1 MELEVREVRTYSD
14 SGVMMKSRTA
24 IVSLLIGML
33 VSPLCAQTAADSP
46 ATRDEILALF
56 NLMHVRE
63 QVQPAMEFV
72 ARQQRA
78 IIHDNLKRQTPR
90 ISPENLAKL
99 DQFTADIMKEP
110 PVDGML
116 EDMIP
121 VYQKHLTRSD
131 VDAMSAFY
139 SSPTGQKL
147 LREMPA
153 MTTESMQAAS
163 PRIQALMDEVM
174 ERARAM
180 AKEDEQK
187 GATPKP
193 DSEKK

>member
-1 MELEVREVRTYSD
+1 MNRFWLSVAVLA
-14 SGVMMKSRTA
+14 G
-24 IVSLLIGML
+24 
-33 VSPLCAQTAADSP
+33 LCAQVASAQSADTP

-63 QVQPAMEFV
+63 QVEPAMEFV

-99 DQFTADIMKEP
+99 DQFTVDIMKDL

-121 VYQKHLTRSD
+121 VYQKHLSQGD
-131 VDAMSAFY
+131 VEAMSAFY

-163 PRIQALMDEVM
+163 PRIQALMDKVL

-180 AKEDEQK
+180 AKEDEEK
-187 GATPKP
+187 GAPTKP
-193 DSEKK
+193 NSEKK

>member
-1 MELEVREVRTYSD
+1 
-14 SGVMMKSRTA
+14 MKSRTA
-24 IVSLLIGML
+24 IVTLLIAL
-33 VSPLCAQTAADSP
+33 SASPLCAQSAADTP
-46 ATRDEILALF
+46 ATRDDVVSLF
-56 NLMHVRE
+56 SLMHVRE
-63 QVQPAMEFV
+63 QIEPAMV
-72 ARQQRA
+72 MIARQQRA
-78 IIHDNLKRQTPR
+78 IIYENLKRQNPH

-99 DQFTADIMKEP
+99 DQFTADIMKDL

-116 EDMIP
+116 DDMIP
-121 VYQKHLTRSD
+121 VYQRHLTKSD
-131 VDAMSAFY
+131 VEAMSAFY

-163 PRIQALMDEVM
+163 PRIQALMDKVM

>member
-1 MELEVREVRTYSD
+1 
-14 SGVMMKSRTA
+14 MKSRTA
-24 IVSLLIGML
+24 IVSLLTTLFAI
-33 VSPLCAQTAADSP
+33 PICAQTATDTP

-99 DQFTADIMKEP
+99 DQFTVDIMKDL

-121 VYQKHLTRSD
+121 VYQKHLNKSD
-131 VDAMSAFY
+131 VEAISAFY

-147 LREMPA
+147 LHEMPA
-153 MTTESMQAAS
+153 MTAESMQAAS
-163 PRIQALMDEVM
+163 PRIQALMDKVM
-174 ERARAM
+174 DRARAM
-180 AKEDEQK
+180 AQEEQGK
-187 GATPKP
+187 KAP
-193 DSEKK
+193 DTAK

>member
-1 MELEVREVRTYSD
+1 
-14 SGVMMKSRTA
+14 MKTP
-24 IVSLLIGML
+24 IVLASLLFAL
-33 VSPLCAQTAADSP
+33 AVSPVWPQTSVEVP
-46 ATRDEILALF
+46 ATRDDILALF

-63 QVQPAMEFV
+63 QVEPAMQFI
-72 ARQQRA
+72 AKQQRA

-90 ISPENLAKL
+90 ISPEDLARL
-99 DQFTADIMKEP
+99 DQFTIDIMKDL

-116 EDMIP
+116 DDMVP
-121 VYQKHLTRSD
+121 VYQRHLTRSD
-131 VDAMSAFY
+131 VEAMSAFY

-153 MTTESMQAAS
+153 MTNESMQAAS
-163 PRIQALMDEVM
+163 PRIQALMDKVM

-193 DSEKK
+193 DNKKK

>member
-63 QVQPAMEFV
+63 QVKPAMEFV

-99 DQFTADIMKEP
+99 DQFTADIMKEL

>member
-1 MELEVREVRTYSD
+1 MRKHWWAVILFLTLTLP
-14 SGVMMKSRTA
+14 M
-24 IVSLLIGML
+24 IF
-33 VSPLCAQTAADSP
+33 PQTSAEAP
-46 ATRDEILALF
+46 ATRDDILALF

-63 QVQPAMEFV
+63 QIEPAMQFI
-72 ARQQRA
+72 AKQQRA

-90 ISPENLAKL
+90 ISPQDLARL
-99 DQFTADIMKEP
+99 DQFTTDIMKDL

-116 EDMIP
+116 GDMVP
-121 VYQKHLTRSD
+121 VYQRHLTKSD

-139 SSPTGQKL
+139 SSPIGQKL

-163 PRIQALMDEVM
+163 PRIQALMDKVM

-180 AKEDEQK
+180 AKENEQK

-193 DSEKK
+193 DNEKK

>member
-1 MELEVREVRTYSD
+1 VELEVREVRTYSD

-24 IVSLLIGML
+24 IVSLLIAML
-33 VSPLCAQTAADSP
+33 VSPLCAQTTADSP

-99 DQFTADIMKEP
+99 DQFTADIMKEL

-163 PRIQALMDEVM
+163 PRIQALMDQVM